1 MPMGIPSK
9 KGNAETKTITD
20 NRNENIQS
28 QRFKVI

>member
-28 QRFKVI
+28 NLK